1 MVTVFKLLTLFAA
14 MTSTINYFSWCS
26 LCTVK
31 VIAWWNATTSSFQ
44 NNFNLTLPFRVYCAL
59 IFTISRS
66 KSNNIYNVF
75 YMNFQSVFICVEN
88 KWNTFCMME
97 HRYQHSVF
105 KVQRVWVRKENP
117 EEQQKITIGWLT
129 QFIYKTIYIA
139 DDKGG
144 LLIPTWIIEHLHYG
158 QQKLMLSG
166 NSPSTFTGQRNV

>member
-1 MVTVFKLLTLFAA
+1 
-14 MTSTINYFSWCS
+14 
-26 LCTVK
+26 
-31 VIAWWNATTSSFQ
+31 
-44 NNFNLTLPFRVYCAL
+44 
-59 IFTISRS
+59 
-66 KSNNIYNVF
+66 
-75 YMNFQSVFICVEN
+75 MNFQSVFICVEDG
-88 KWNTFCMME
+88 WNTFCMME

-129 QFIYKTIYIA
+129 PFIYKTIYIA

-166 NSPSTFTGQRNV
+166 KSPSTFTGQRNV